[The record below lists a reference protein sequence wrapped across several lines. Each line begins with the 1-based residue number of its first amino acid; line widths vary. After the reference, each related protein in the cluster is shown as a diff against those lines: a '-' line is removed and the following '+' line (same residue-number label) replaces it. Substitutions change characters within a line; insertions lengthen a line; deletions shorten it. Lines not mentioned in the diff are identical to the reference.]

1 MKENLLIIIVLIA
14 LFLLTN
20 LIRVKFKSNTRYTL
34 ITSIIGIVVFLGLF
48 VIRTIKEGALNDSLV
63 YYLLLIAVIGYFGI
77 KGYKSFK
84 ELKAKWKAVFWHN
97 WILCPSH
104 LLNRFIT
111 LALHIIWTWW
121 SIFNNSVQEK
131 LMQPLTKYLQVYV
144 YIFRCFVSLLVESWR
159 WQIFFGAQ

>member
-84 ELKAKWKAVFWHN
+84 ELKAK
-97 WILCPSH
+97 
-104 LLNRFIT
+104 
-111 LALHIIWTWW
+111 
-121 SIFNNSVQEK
+121 
-131 LMQPLTKYLQVYV
+131 
-144 YIFRCFVSLLVESWR
+144 
-159 WQIFFGAQ
+159 